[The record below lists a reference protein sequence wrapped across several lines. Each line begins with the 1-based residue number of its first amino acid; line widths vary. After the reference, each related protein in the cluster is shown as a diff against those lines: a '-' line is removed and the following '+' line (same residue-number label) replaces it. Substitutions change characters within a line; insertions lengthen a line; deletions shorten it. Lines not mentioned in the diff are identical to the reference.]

1 MDDEIRN
8 LLNEEIKQQ
17 IQDLSSLEAGSDK
30 KSKATEDV
38 VKLCKLAVEEEKTE
52 QNLCEQQKQ
61 LNEQT
66 KDRYVKIGIA
76 AAEIILPLIFY
87 ACWIRKGLKF
97 EETGSFTSA
106 TFKGLIN
113 RFRPTK

>member
-1 MDDEIRN
+1 MDDGIRN

-17 IQDLSSLEAGSDK
+17 IQDLSYLETGSDE
-30 KSKATEDV
+30 KSDVIDDV
-38 VKLCKLAVEEEKTE
+38 VKLYKLAVEEDKMKQDSCEE
-52 QNLCEQQKQ
+52 QNQ

-76 AAEIILPLIFY
+76 AAEIILPLMFY
-87 ACWIRKGLKF
+87 AFWLRKGLKF